1 MMAAEFLQDAIVT
14 MVAVGAVAVV
24 ARRVLGFVAVKDKP
38 RTGCDKC
45 ATVSSPQ
52 ASRSRGR
59 GEPPSYPVT
68 LIRPSRKA

>member
-1 MMAAEFLQDAIVT
+1 MVAEFLQDAIVT
-14 MVAVGAVAVV
+14 AVAVGAGAVV
-24 ARRVLGFVAVKDKP
+24 ARRVFGFVAVKDKP

-45 ATVSSPQ
+45 VTASSSQ
-52 ASRSRGR
+52 ANGTRGR